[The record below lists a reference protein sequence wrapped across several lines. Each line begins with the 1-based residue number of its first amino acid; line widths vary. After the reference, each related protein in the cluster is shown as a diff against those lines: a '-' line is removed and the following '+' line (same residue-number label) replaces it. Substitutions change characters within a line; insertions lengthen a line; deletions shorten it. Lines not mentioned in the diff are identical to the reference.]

1 MNAPAEIK
9 PNLNIDDVV
18 LELAAIRNVKDGLNK
33 QIKELNSKKD
43 DLEKKLI
50 ELMKTAGISRA
61 SNDIAT
67 VSIGEEQVYNATD
80 WDAIY
85 AHVQDSGDFSILHR
99 RLSNA
104 AIREIEAAGGKVPG
118 AEAVTLQKVN
128 FRSL

>member
-9 PNLNIDDVV
+9 SDLNIDDVV

-33 QIKELNSKKD
+33 QLKELNIQKD
-43 DLEKKLI
+43 DLEKKLV

-61 SNDIAT
+61 SNDVAT

-85 AHVQDSGDFSILHR
+85 AHVQESGDFNS
-99 RLSNA
+99 A
-104 AIREIEAAGGKVPG
+104 P
-118 AEAVTLQKVN
+118 
-128 FRSL
+128 SLV